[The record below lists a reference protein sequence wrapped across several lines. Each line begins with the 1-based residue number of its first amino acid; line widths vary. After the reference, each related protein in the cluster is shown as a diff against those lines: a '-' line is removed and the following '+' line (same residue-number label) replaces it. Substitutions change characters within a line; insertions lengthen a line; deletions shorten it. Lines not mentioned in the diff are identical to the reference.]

1 MKGTIFSADFIK
13 DADANLRLLE
23 LNTDTGFITN
33 TLDGIDSR
41 FDFTE
46 FISVLNSNSISEL
59 VIIYKSF
66 HREFVD
72 LLKVV
77 IARDATF
84 ITTVTEQKEAITSIY
99 PSSPTDSDSKFILRL
114 AYDENALFDSTYCK
128 HRANVQKLF
137 YDNSATGSIPEFY
150 YSGSSHEINT
160 LRGSVNDHDTLPDF
174 VVKPKSE
181 AHKALKFLN
190 VGAPESSSA
199 ERVDFLLA
207 DDEINLDWYTV
218 EKYHYNESDVASNG
232 KVDSYRVV
240 GIVYG
245 SDIDYVTVGQWN
257 IKAFFDIPTQEE
269 TAYITNNKG
278 LVTILEDFERAAD
291 NNLIQVEDGMPTPV
305 IENLGGRN
313 CLKVVTSAD
322 GETMQSVQVQ
332 LRNGDLD
339 LTTSNK
345 IVTVDVFSETATS
358 ILARA
363 NHSIAG
369 TTGTAAGQSH
379 GGSGWETL
387 EFNFANPIDGT
398 EAANSIYQRLAFFPL
413 WNGTDF
419 DDASVTTT
427 YYDNIK
433 GMVPEQGG
441 GPVVQLYN
449 DKHYYQL
456 TSNWFRL
463 TNEGAMKGTNVLNI
477 DNTSKGIE
485 TIVTGSLVKSIYIH
499 GVPDGDVYEMYNTWT
514 STGAS
519 LPDGSHITASIV
531 EGVTEL
537 SYTKEYGVL
546 GEVKVSEEDF
556 IYTNINKHFLVYSTG
571 SNEMSF
577 KHQYKMDP
585 ADDFLVD
592 QSGSL
597 VPITSNKVIVI
608 EDDVKDSLYQLD
620 VETSDAYFISSS
632 VAPLIVH
639 NAPCFV
645 AGTKISCDG
654 EEKNIEDVKVGD
666 SVWTFNHKT
675 SKKELK
681 LVNQLLVKEDEE
693 VIEYTIEDE
702 NEILLKGTPDHPIFI
717 EELGDYASFNP
728 KDTLTDS
735 KLEVG
740 QIKEGMTVKFINDSG
755 DFDNYKIKSIKK
767 AGMTT
772 VYNLLDVE
780 DNHNFYANGI
790 LVHNRCC
797 FIAGTE
803 ILLSNG
809 DSKNIE
815 DIIVGDE
822 VIGWKNGERS
832 NGVVSELKPTLLGGR
847 SLYNIND
854 FKITFT
860 DEHPFLT
867 KDGWKSIAPDE
878 GTDYGI
884 LKVGDIINKDD
895 EWIQIKEINKIEEE
909 FQYDTPV
916 YNFTVKDIHSY
927 IADGIVV
934 HNK

>member
-41 FDFTE
+41 FDFTA

-66 HREFVD
+66 HLEFVE

-84 ITTVTEQKEAITSIY
+84 ITTVTEQKELINTIY
-99 PSSPTDSDSKFILRL
+99 PTAPTDSDSKFILRC

-128 HRANVQKLF
+128 DRANVQKLF

-150 YSGSSHEINT
+150 CSGSEYEVST

-174 VVKPKSE
+174 VIKPKSE
-181 AHKALKFLN
+181 THKALKFFN
-190 VGAPESSSA
+190 IGAPESSSA
-199 ERVDFLLA
+199 ERVDLLLA
-207 DDEINLDWYTV
+207 HDDIDTEMFTV

-245 SDIDYVTVGQWN
+245 SDIDYITIGQWN
-257 IKAFFDIPTQEE
+257 IKAFLDIPTISE
-269 TAYITNNKG
+269 TSYITNNKG
-278 LVTILEDFERAAD
+278 LVTVLEDFETAAD
-291 NNLIQVEDGMPTPV
+291 NNLIQVADGMPTPV

-313 CLKVVTSAD
+313 CLKVMTSD
-322 GETMQSVQVQ
+322 SGDEKQSVQLQ
-332 LRNGDLD
+332 LRHGDLD
-339 LTTSNK
+339 LRTSNK
-345 IVTVDVFSETATS
+345 IVTVDIFSETATS

-363 NHSIAG
+363 NHPITG
-369 TTGTAAGQSH
+369 TTGTATGQSH

-387 EFNFANPIDGT
+387 QFNFANAIDGT
-398 EAANSIYQRLAFFPL
+398 DAANDIYQRIAFFPL
-413 WNGTDF
+413 WNGTDW
-419 DDASVTTT
+419 DSPSTTTT

-433 GMVPEQGG
+433 GLKCDQGG
-441 GPVVQLYN
+441 GPVVQPFN
-449 DKHYYQL
+449 DKHYFQL

-477 DNTSKGIE
+477 DNTSKAIE
-485 TIVTGSLVKSIYIH
+485 TIVTGSLVKSIFIN
-499 GVPDGDVYEMYNTWT
+499 GVPDTDLAEMYNTWT

-519 LPDGSHITASIV
+519 LPDGSHITASMV
-531 EGVTEL
+531 EGISEL
-537 SYTKEYGVL
+537 AYNREYGVL
-546 GEVKVSEEDF
+546 GEVKVSAEDF

-577 KHQYKMDP
+577 KQQYKIDS

-597 VPITSNKVIVI
+597 VPITSNKVVII
-608 EDDVKDSLYQLD
+608 EDDEKDSLYQLD

-632 VAPLIVH
+632 VAPIIVH

-666 SVWTFNHKT
+666 SVWTFNHES

-681 LVNQLLVKEDEE
+681 LVNELLVKENEE

-767 AGMTT
+767 AGMAT
-772 VYNLLDVE
+772 VYNLLNVE

-790 LVHNRCC
+790 LVHNRGGC

-803 ILLSNG
+803 IKLANG

-822 VIGWKNGERS
+822 VIGWKDGEFANS
-832 NGVVSELKPTLLGGR
+832 IVSELKPTILGNR
-847 SLYNIND
+847 YLYNINGL
-854 FKITFT
+854 KTTFT
-860 DEHPFLT
+860 SGHPFLT
-867 KDGWKSIAPDE
+867 KDGWKSIVPGE
-878 GTDYGI
+878 GTDYGT
-884 LKVGDIINKDD
+884 LKVGDIINKDGN
-895 EWIQIKEINKIEEE
+895 WIQIKEINEIKGE
-909 FQYDTPV
+909 FKQPV
-916 YNFTVKDIHSY
+916 YNFSVTDIHSY